1 MDILRS
7 GEVLRWVPVGVAR
20 AMLRVSRQR
29 VYQLLDSGALQG
41 QQIGGH
47 WLVSTRSIESRIA
60 LLEQEARRADG
71 RR

>member
-7 GEVLRWVPVGVAR
+7 GEALRWIPVGVATE
-20 AMLRVSRQR
+20 MLRVSRQR
-29 VYQLLDSGALQG
+29 VYQLLESGALQG

-47 WLVSTRSIESRIA
+47 WLISTRSIQSRIA
-60 LLEQEARRADG
+60 LLEREARQADG